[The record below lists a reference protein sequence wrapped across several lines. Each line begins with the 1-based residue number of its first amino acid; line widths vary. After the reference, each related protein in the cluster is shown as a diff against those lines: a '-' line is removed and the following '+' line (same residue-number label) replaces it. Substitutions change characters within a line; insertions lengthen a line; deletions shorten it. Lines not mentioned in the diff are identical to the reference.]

1 MKSERRGATQ
11 LAHVLIAIA
20 VLGSL
25 WGFSEV
31 VLSGA
36 LAAVGFPYRAAMLTG
51 LGLGLMTI
59 GVAAYDRFWM
69 PMAGAIVVVMCK
81 LLVVPLLHVP
91 VSCKANSCLAVVVE
105 GLALSVA
112 VALVGRRM
120 RESLVAR
127 LSGGAAAALLAS
139 AVFFPAGMRLA
150 PCAYLFSF
158 GEAGGLPAFVLGEG
172 VPWAIASA
180 FLVPAGYWLGER
192 LREGVLGW
200 ESKPLTYY
208 VGAAGT
214 VACCWAASAVA
225 ILSGW

>member
-1 MKSERRGATQ
+1 MRSERTGTTQ
-11 LAHVLIAIA
+11 LAHVLIAVA

-31 VLSGA
+31 VLSGV
-36 LAAVGFPYRAAMLTG
+36 LAAVGFHYRAAMLTG
-51 LGLGLMTI
+51 IGLGLMTI
-59 GVAAYDRFWM
+59 GVAAYDRLWM
-69 PMAGAIVVVMCK
+69 PVAGAVVAVMCK

-91 VSCKANSCLAVVVE
+91 ASCKANSCLAVVVE
-105 GLALSVA
+105 GLALSVT

-120 RESLVAR
+120 RESPVAR
-127 LSGGAAAALLAS
+127 VSGGAGAALLAS
-139 AVFFPAGMRLA
+139 AVFYPVGLRLA

-158 GEAGGLPAFVLGEG
+158 GEAGGLSAFVLGEG
-172 VPWAIASA
+172 VPWAIAAA
-180 FLVPAGYWLGER
+180 FLVPVGYWLGER
-192 LREGVLGW
+192 LREGVLVW
-200 ESKPLTYY
+200 ERKPLTYY